1 MSCRWPL
8 RTSDFRLPLLLYRQQ
23 FCTGRKREHW
33 ALKKLLVIIPILALS
48 ACVVQPKEGSE
59 TLRVVGGNHECEVI
73 AVVVGEG
80 VKGAKKARADEGAI
94 NQARNRAVTAG
105 ANAIYF
111 ADTHSKIWGSMVV
124 ADALKC

>member
-1 MSCRWPL
+1 
-8 RTSDFRLPLLLYRQQ
+8 
-23 FCTGRKREHW
+23 
-33 ALKKLLVIIPILALS
+33 LKKLLVIIPILALS
-48 ACVVQPKEGSE
+48 ACVVQPKEGTE
-59 TLRVVGGNHECEVI
+59 TLRVVGDNHECEVI

-80 VKGAKKARADEGAI
+80 ANEGAI
-94 NQARNRAVTAG
+94 NQVRNRAVAAG